1 MPLFYRL
8 LTYTILFSSIRM
20 LIGGYSSLYLINH
33 SLSIA
38 DISFLKAFQGL
49 VIVLIQIPIGVII
62 DRHRSRY
69 PFILLSIFFA
79 AIWLFLTG
87 ISDSAVY
94 FYTAELFNGVSLAIF
109 NAVMLPILVETYS
122 HETGKDDYNHTLG
135 KFFKYQ
141 NLLMAI
147 SVILGSIFVNIT
159 SRHVWLISA
168 LLLLG
173 IGSFSILTNDLK
185 KFNFL
190 SSKKTHKRAKL
201 HFNDIFNQVK
211 SNNLMVVF
219 LTNIALIT
227 IFQILAQFW
236 QIIIYDYLGK
246 DTSYALVYGL
256 FFSAILIL
264 QAMGSHLAEKKNS
277 LLLSLFFVFLLIVSM
292 GCLTICDEN
301 YSNRII
307 PIIVFLASFILFK
320 YPSVIISALLHKNIS
335 NDIRATFDS
344 IISTFSMVASIVI
357 FYLVGVLLNKYGNSV
372 ILLSLA
378 ILSIFSMICIAAY
391 FIKTKYKLKNQLEE
405 VSLLDHS
412 L

>member
-33 SLSIA
+33 GLSIA

-49 VIVLIQIPIGVII
+49 VVVLIQIPIGFLI
-62 DRHRSRY
+62 DHHKNRY
-69 PFILLSIFFA
+69 PFILLSIFLA

-87 ISDSAVY
+87 VSNTAFG
-94 FYTAELFNGVSLAIF
+94 FYTAELFNGVSLAVF

-122 HETGKDDYNHTLG
+122 YETGKDDYNHTLG

-159 SRHVWLISA
+159 SRYIWLISA

-173 IGSFSILTNDLK
+173 IGLFSMLTKDVK
-185 KFNFL
+185 KFNFP
-190 SSKKTHKRAKL
+190 SIKTPQKKAKP
-201 HFNDIFNQVK
+201 HFIHIFSQVK
-211 SNNLMVVF
+211 SNNLTILLLANV
-219 LTNIALIT
+219 ALIT

-246 DTSYALVYGL
+246 DISYALIYGL
-256 FFSAILIL
+256 FFSVILIL
-264 QAMGSHLAEKKNS
+264 QSVGSYWAEKQNS
-277 LLLSLFFVFLLIVSM
+277 LYLSLLCVFLLIVSM
-292 GCLTICDEN
+292 GYLTIYRGS
-301 YSNRII
+301 YSSGII
-307 PIIVFLASFILFK
+307 PIGLFLTSFILFK
-320 YPSVIISALLHKNIS
+320 YPSVITSALIHKNIG

-344 IISTFSMVASIVI
+344 LLSTLSMLVSILIFS
-357 FYLVGVLLNKYGNSV
+357 LVGVLLNKFGNNV
-372 ILLSLA
+372 ILVSLTALSMMSL
-378 ILSIFSMICIAAY
+378 ICITSY
-391 FIKTKYKLKNQLEE
+391 LFKIQHKLKNRVEDGP
-405 VSLLDHS
+405 LLNHP